1 MLGNIIKFATNVF
14 GGPAGQI
21 LPFVPGLLFLSPL
34 TKMATFLKE
43 VQKATGISNPLM
55 AAKEFF
61 FNPKYAQDA
70 TIIQEKLGKS
80 REGIM
85 STIEWA
91 QKNNIPFS
99 NTFENIEKLR
109 AADNNRPR

>member
-1 MLGNIIKFATNVF
+1 MLGNFIKLATNVL
-14 GGPAGQI
+14 GSPAGQY
-21 LPFVPGLLFLSPL
+21 LQFVPGLQWLTPL

-43 VQKATGISNPLM
+43 IQKATGISNPLM

-61 FNPKYAQDA
+61 SNPKYAEDA
-70 TIIQEKLGKS
+70 TKIEEKLGKS
-80 REGIM
+80 REDIM
-85 STIEWA
+85 SNIEWA

-99 NTFENIEKLR
+99 NTFENIEKLK